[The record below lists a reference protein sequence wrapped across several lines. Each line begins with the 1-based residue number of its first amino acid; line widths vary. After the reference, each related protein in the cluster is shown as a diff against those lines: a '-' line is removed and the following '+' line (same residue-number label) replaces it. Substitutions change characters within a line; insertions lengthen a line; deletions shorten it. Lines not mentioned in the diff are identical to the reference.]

1 MPQYES
7 LSLKEIKQ
15 FIADHPACH
24 KFFPIDREMEKLP
37 KQWIVNVI
45 YSSIGK
51 DFADWVKARVI
62 ERNTNIVKVRQLGID
77 MDPGVFAAFQ

>member
-1 MPQYES
+1 
-7 LSLKEIKQ
+7 
-15 FIADHPACH
+15 
-24 KFFPIDREMEKLP
+24 MEKLP